1 MHWLSAQNRSEFLA
15 CPQLVRFEYARGR
28 DGFEP
33 TILIKGST
41 LLLKYIVLGAPM
53 QLAFAKC
60 LDRLV
65 CALRVCDDGAD
76 GGILWS
82 VVEREEELKGIVD
95 LSNGEPLVAFLFN
108 EIAVNVS
115 WNDLPTSG
123 PIKRLSEIT
132 INTKLGPFDHSKSKN
147 EIFPMLEKLHN
158 LRHDDRDW
166 IILEVGGK
174 SDWKPIK
181 SQFITASASSS
192 ILDIFDH
199 DEGNQQEQIAV
210 WLTDNLQPFGV
221 YHSPQRPHKGS
232 ERRELTDIL
241 LSHEFGSV
249 LIESKTLSVLA
260 RDRLPNRDK
269 LKQDVTGHISKAF
282 KQLRGGIKKLKDGV
296 EITSLAGDVLE
307 VERKQPVHAIVLV
320 PDLDLLDTPNE
331 YDFKFISE
339 FMKETGGFPHIL
351 DISELLRVVQAAEM
365 IAAKGTKMSLM
376 MAFDYY
382 LIERAKKAAKAS
394 NLRIEVILRLS
405 DE

>member
-1 MHWLSAQNRSEFLA
+1 MHWLSDQNRSEFLA
-15 CPQLVRFEYARGR
+15 CPQLVRFEYAQGK

-60 LDRLV
+60 ENRLV
-65 CALRVCDDGAD
+65 CALRISDDGAD

-82 VVEREEELKGIVD
+82 VVEREEELKGILG

-115 WNDLPTSG
+115 WNNLPISRE
-123 PIKRLSEIT
+123 IERLRDMTAS
-132 INTKLGPFDHSKSKN
+132 TKLGPFDHSSSQTLLY
-147 EIFPMLEKLHN
+147 PMLEKLHF
-158 LRHDDRDW
+158 LRGTDADW
-166 IILEVGGK
+166 IVLDVGGK
-174 SDWKPIK
+174 SDWKPVK
-181 SQFITASASSS
+181 NHFITASASSS
-192 ILDIFDH
+192 LIDIFDS
-199 DEGNQQEQIAV
+199 DEGNQQEQIGV

-221 YHSPQRPHKGS
+221 YHSPQRPHKDK

-241 LSHEFGSV
+241 LSHQYGPT

-260 RDRLPNRDK
+260 RSKLPDRAK
-269 LKQDVTGHISKAF
+269 LKQDVAGHISKAF
-282 KQLRGGIKKLKDGV
+282 KQLRGGIRKLKDGV
-296 EITSLAGDVLE
+296 EITSLSGEVLE
-307 VERKQPVHAIVLV
+307 VERQQPAHAIVLV
-320 PDLDLLDTPNE
+320 PDLDLIDSPNE
-331 YDFKFISE
+331 YDHKFITD

-365 IAAKGTKMSLM
+365 IVARGTSTTLM
-376 MAFDYY
+376 MAFYYY
-382 LIERAKKAAKAS
+382 LIERAKKAAKAG
-394 NLRIEVILRLS
+394 NLRIEVILRFD